1 MKFVYFLVYSL
12 CFLSVQNLWA
22 QTNGS
27 FTFGGQ
33 NRTYIAY
40 VPSGYVPGSS
50 LPLVFVLHGFTQ
62 SAQAI
67 MNYSGFNT
75 VAEANN
81 FIAVYPNGVGNA
93 WNTNSGFPGGS
104 TADDVGFISA
114 LIDTM
119 HATYGIDT
127 ASVFSCGFSA
137 GGFMSHL
144 LACELGN
151 RITAIAAVGGTMSD
165 AAFNA
170 CQPSRPVPV
179 LQIHGTADAVVS
191 YNGSFANVSVN
202 NTINFW
208 QDFNACPATA
218 NTTNL
223 PDLVNEGSTVEH
235 ITYAPCAQNTAV
247 ELLKVTN
254 GGHTWPGAT
263 GTSGIG
269 NTNQD
274 ISASAEIWFF
284 FSRFVNP
291 IITGLQPLQIQLQ
304 ENPLHIYP
312 NPASQYIVVQSN
324 RAATYNILDA
334 MGKPVMQGTLNPMV
348 TQIDLGNL
356 AAGLYFLEVENHK
369 TQVFSVSGIGR

>member
-12 CFLSVQNLWA
+12 CLLGVQNLPA

-40 VPSGYVPGSS
+40 VPSGYAPGSS

-151 RITAIAAVGGTMSD
+151 RIAAIAAVGGTMSD

-170 CQPSRPVPV
+170 CEPSRPVPV

-191 YNGSFANVSVN
+191 YNGSFANVAVN
-202 NTINFW
+202 NTINF
-208 QDFNACPATA
+208 
-218 NTTNL
+218 
-223 PDLVNEGSTVEH
+223 ST
-235 ITYAPCAQNTAV
+235 
-247 ELLKVTN
+247 
-254 GGHTWPGAT
+254 
-263 GTSGIG
+263 
-269 NTNQD
+269 
-274 ISASAEIWFF
+274 
-284 FSRFVNP
+284 
-291 IITGLQPLQIQLQ
+291 
-304 ENPLHIYP
+304 
-312 NPASQYIVVQSN
+312 
-324 RAATYNILDA
+324 
-334 MGKPVMQGTLNPMV
+334 
-348 TQIDLGNL
+348 
-356 AAGLYFLEVENHK
+356 
-369 TQVFSVSGIGR
+369 